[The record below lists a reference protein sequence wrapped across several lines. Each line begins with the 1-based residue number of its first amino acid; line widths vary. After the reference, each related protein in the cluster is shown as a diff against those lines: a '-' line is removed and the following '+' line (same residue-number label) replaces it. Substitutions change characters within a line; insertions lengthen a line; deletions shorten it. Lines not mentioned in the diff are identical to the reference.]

1 MAPTFVIKK
10 KTLKDIPDEEL
21 YFVDKEPA
29 KECAICM
36 ELIGEKDRTVL
47 KCGHEFHA
55 SCMIENVV
63 SSNNTCPLC
72 RENVGKKP
80 EGRPKFTSGLMRIF
94 IQNEFNSIKFGP
106 VLRGIIERAGEEKAW
121 KNISLEDR
129 ALMSDDLVD
138 MLAIFGIRLGKQV
151 YRWIEEGEE
160 RLEVP
165 EEMEQEP
172 YSIPLSSYSDIG
184 LDGAEEEKDNEE
196 DSDDETDPDMPELEE
211 IQEEDEE
218 VEPINLTAIFDE
230 VYEADEEETDEEEGE
245 GEGEWEREFT
255 RMEDFL
261 NNFVENENRE
271 SWSQRILA
279 NEWLSDFNNF
289 EQANIED
296 LMWPSGGSGVR
307 PLFERHEAEQI
318 MESIIRY
325 CCYTGFENMD

>member
-1 MAPTFVIKK
+1 MSRIFKIKK
-10 KTLKDIPDEEL
+10 KALKDIPDEEL

-94 IQNEFNSIKFGP
+94 IQNEFNSIKFAP
-106 VLRGIIERAGEEKAW
+106 VLRGIIERAGEDKDW
-121 KNISLEDR
+121 KDLSLEDR

-138 MLAIFGIRLGKQV
+138 MLARFGITLGKQV

-160 RLEVP
+160 RMEVP
-165 EEMEQEP
+165 DEMEHEP
-172 YSIPLSSYSDIG
+172 YSIPLSAYSDVG
-184 LDGAEEEKDNEE
+184 LGGAEEVKDNEE
-196 DSDDETDPDMPELEE
+196 DYSDDETDPDMPELED

-218 VEPINLTAIFDE
+218 LEPINLTAIFDE
-230 VYEADEEETDEEEGE
+230 EEE
-245 GEGEWEREFT
+245 EWVREFT

-307 PLFERHEAEQI
+307 PLFTREEAEQI

>member
-1 MAPTFVIKK
+1 MAGIYKIQKK
-10 KTLKDIPDEEL
+10 PLKDIPDEEL

-36 ELIGEKDRTVL
+36 EIIGEKDRTVL

-80 EGRPKFTSGLMRIF
+80 EARPKFTSSLMRIF
-94 IQNEFNSIKFGP
+94 IQNEFNSIKLAP
-106 VLRGIIERAGEEKAW
+106 VLRGLMERVGEEKDW

-138 MLAIFGIRLGKQV
+138 VLATFGIRLGKQV
-151 YRWIEEGEE
+151 YRWIEEGEQ
-160 RLEVP
+160 RMEVP
-165 EEMEQEP
+165 DEMDHEP

-184 LDGAEEEKDNEE
+184 LGGAEEEKDNEE
-196 DSDDETDPDMPELEE
+196 DSDDETDPDMPELED

-218 VEPINLTAIFDE
+218 LEPINLTAIFDE
-230 VYEADEEETDEEEGE
+230 EEEEWDDEY
-245 GEGEWEREFT
+245 T

-296 LMWPSGGSGVR
+296 LMWPSGGSDVR
-307 PLFERHEAEQI
+307 PLFARHEAEQI

-325 CCYTGFENMD
+325 CCYTGFENLD